1 MDLYTLHVENAVF
14 LGFYAVLTF
23 ANSRLH
29 SGSRGVRWFPVYNLC
44 AFAGAVLEVL
54 HGSIPDVVSTVGGD
68 VFVSLGYV
76 FLYRS
81 LAGFFG
87 QRTIRWVLHAGFV
100 ALVFLGAW
108 HYGVQQP
115 DERAHLMVYSL
126 VLTIQLSLAASL
138 AFNRA
143 RGGVRVSS
151 SLMGVVLMMLALSD
165 FSRFIGMLGTSTA
178 QYMRDRVLLEWTLLD
193 NCVLQGAVT
202 VAFVWMTAA
211 ALRHDLYLEASTD
224 SLTGL
229 LNRRAIKNA
238 ADREIQEGRQYPEQM
253 TAILVDLDKFKELN
267 DELGHQ
273 GGDTAIVAVARRLEH
288 GIRKGDLLSRLGGDE
303 FVVLLPKTPLETAV
317 GVAERLRAMLE
328 DAPVV
333 YNGIEMVVRG
343 SFGVAQVQGSS
354 QGWKELIT
362 ACDKAL
368 YQAKDRGGNC
378 VASGGETDMDRVLP
392 DGPPARGAV
401 TS

>member
-29 SGSRGVRWFPVYNLC
+29 SGSRGVRWFPVYTMC
-44 AFAGAVLEVL
+44 AFAGAVLEVF
-54 HGSIPDVVSTVGGD
+54 HGSIPNGISVIGGD

-87 QRTIRWVLHAGFV
+87 QRSIRWTLHAGFV
-100 ALVFLGAW
+100 LLVFLGAL
-108 HYGVQQP
+108 HYGIQEP
-115 DERAHLMVYSL
+115 DERKHLMVYSL
-126 VLTIQLSLAASL
+126 VLTTQLTLAASL
-138 AFNRA
+138 AFKRA
-143 RGGVRVSS
+143 RGSVRVSS
-151 SLMGVVLMMLALSD
+151 SLMGVVLMLLAVND
-165 FSRFIGMLGTSTA
+165 FSRFFGMVPLGATIKMLS
-178 QYMRDRVLLEWTLLD
+178 DRALLEWTLLD

-238 ADREIQEGRQYPEQM
+238 ADREIEAGRQDPEQM
-253 TAILVDLDKFKELN
+253 TAILVDLDRFKALN
-267 DELGHQ
+267 DQLGHQ
-273 GGDTAIVAVARRLEH
+273 GGDAAIIAVARRLEH
-288 GIRKGDLLSRLGGDE
+288 GVRKGDLLARLGGDE
-303 FVVLLPKTPLETAV
+303 FVILLPKTALATAV
-317 GVAERLRAMLE
+317 AVAERLRAALE
-328 DAPVV
+328 GAPVV
-333 YNGIEMVVRG
+333 YNGAEMVVRG

-354 QGWKELIT
+354 EGWKELIT
-362 ACDKAL
+362 ACDDAL
-368 YQAKDRGGNC
+368 YQAKDGGGNR
-378 VASGGETDMDRVLP
+378 VAS
-392 DGPPARGAV
+392 A
-401 TS
+401 